1 MDISRYRD
9 LFVSE
14 AREHLTALGSLSVR
28 CEKGETGSSIINEL
42 FRHAHSLKGMA
53 ATMQLD
59 PIAILAHALRSA
71 GQGSLRLP
79 DHHPQCCRPDTG
91 RHRHSG
97 AVGDTCG

>member
-28 CEKGETGSSIINEL
+28 CEEGETGSGIINEL

-59 PIAILAHALRSA
+59 PITTLAHALEDLLDKIRS
-71 GQGSLRLP
+71 GSLVITRNAADLML
-79 DHHPQCCRPDTG
+79 DRK
-91 RHRHSG
+91 S
-97 AVGDTCG
+97 VV